1 MLQVVVHEKGGRTQR
16 FNFEGD
22 SFTVGRGE
30 DNDLVL
36 DRPNISTHHLR
47 LRRRQ
52 GKIEVIDLQS
62 TNGTY
67 VNGRVV
73 PPDEP
78 RTVQR
83 SDRIYIGDFIL
94 MLEGDDPAIRPLSR
108 GRIKVEAEDGTS
120 RVREILTPADEPL
133 LADAEGSVITSAAR
147 VASAGVESSYLDR
160 LTDRVIKTMLEN
172 IDALDPTRDEALT
185 EEREEEARRMVAGL
199 VDRMQ
204 EIGELEEGVDVAA
217 MRDRILRELLET
229 GPLGEL
235 VADDEVMEIQ
245 VVGGGYIR
253 VLREGS
259 KVPVL
264 TERRFSGDRAL
275 GLAIRRLAKK
285 WGFWSEGA
293 QVLEG
298 KVDAGFYMYALL
310 PPTHANA
317 PVLSLRRTKTDASTL
332 EALVHE
338 GVLSLEMREV
348 LRAAIA
354 GTRRVLICASGG
366 TNLDRFMG
374 AIVGEIPE
382 HMRVACIS
390 DTGRLGA
397 GHKGW
402 VQLRRMTDPADG
414 VGLSDSLGV
423 VLRGGLDL
431 LVSQRCRHE
440 DAAAVLD
447 AIAGAASGA
456 IVSMWGIDSAHAMW
470 RLAGLSTVAAGAI
483 HNLTVSLA
491 RSLDLLVRLAKGV
504 SGEPMQVIE
513 IVEPRVTGS
522 DEIVHM
528 PIFRAIKGPDGA
540 TAFQATGTVPA
551 FVRELGDMGVSLP
564 TTMFKA

>member
-22 SFTVGRGE
+22 SFSVGRDE

-36 DRPNISTHHLR
+36 DRPNVSKHHMR

-52 GKIEVIDLQS
+52 GKIEVLDLQS

-67 VNGRVV
+67 LNGRIV

-78 RTVQR
+78 RTVGR
-83 SDRIYIGDFIL
+83 SDRIYLGDFIL
-94 MLEGDDPAIRPLSR
+94 MLEGDDPAIAPLAR
-108 GRIKVEAEDGTS
+108 GRVRVKDGAGGDRVE
-120 RVREILTPADEPL
+120 EIDVPPDEPL
-133 LADAEGSVITSAAR
+133 LAGTEDSVITSAAK
-147 VASAGVESSYLDR
+147 VASAGVESTVLDR
-160 LTDRVIKTMLEN
+160 IADRIIKTMLEN
-172 IDALDPTRDEALT
+172 IEALDPTRGVELT
-185 EEREEEARRMVAGL
+185 EDKEEEARRMVVGL
-199 VDRMQ
+199 IERMQ
-204 EIGELEEGVDVAA
+204 EIGELGEGVDGQAL
-217 MRDRILRELLET
+217 RDRILRELLET

-235 VADDEVMEIQ
+235 LADDEVLEIQ

-259 KVPVL
+259 QVPVL

-275 GLAIRRLAKK
+275 ALAIRRLAKT

-332 EALVHE
+332 ETLVHE
-338 GVLSLEMREV
+338 GVLSQDMREV
-348 LRAAIA
+348 LRAAAA
-354 GTRRVLICASGG
+354 GMRRVLICASGG

-382 HMRVACIS
+382 HMRVVCIS

-397 GHKGW
+397 GRKGW
-402 VQLRRMTDPADG
+402 VQLRRMSDPSDG
-414 VGLSDSLGV
+414 VGLSDALGV
-423 VLRGGLDL
+423 VLRGGVDL

-447 AIAGAASGA
+447 AIAGAAGGA

-483 HNLTVSLA
+483 QNLTVSLA

-504 SGEPMQVIE
+504 SGEPMQVVE

-540 TAFQATGTVPA
+540 TAFQPTGTVPA
-551 FVRELGDMGVSLP
+551 FVREIGELGITVP
-564 TTMFKA
+564 ARIFKA